1 MLVTVTIETG
11 EELCGVN
18 SSPNHTAPTSS
29 TNIDLS
35 TLSEEQRNALKEA
48 LGVTQMESTLDN
60 IANLLATI

>member
-1 MLVTVTIETG
+1 MLVTVTIEAG
-11 EELCGVN
+11 EELCGAN

-48 LGVTQMESTLDN
+48 LGVTKMESTLNN
-60 IANLLATI
+60 ITNFLSKI